1 MTVQWGIGTGNNAL
15 GMFQYGAQLGQ
26 NMQDRRDQREDR
38 NALIALRER
47 QEDRLAQQQQNEQA
61 KAQQGERR
69 ANMGDVAKLFD
80 GVTPENYGQR
90 VALAQQMGVD
100 VSGVPQQFD
109 PAWVQQQQTVLRFF
123 QERPDA
129 ISTAG
134 KQAMDAGFQPGTP
147 EFQQAVRGIIE
158 ASLAQPYT
166 GGQGETRLYT
176 PGVFGGGQPA
186 AQAGPQPGAVE
197 DGYRF
202 NGGNAADPNN
212 WSPIAQGGPT
222 QPASGGFRP

>member
-109 PAWVQQQQTVLRFF
+109 PAWIQQQQNVLRFF
-123 QERPDA
+123 NDQGEQG
-129 ISTAG
+129 ISGIARELV
-134 KQAMDAGFQPGTP
+134 DAGFQPGTD
-147 EFQQAVRGIIE
+147 EFNQAMRGVIQNKYASEYVDEAGNTRRRSALQLPGAPTAGEVIPPPPSGFVLDEGGPAQQA
-158 ASLAQPYT
+158 
-166 GGQGETRLYT
+166 
-176 PGVFGGGQPA
+176 PA
-186 AQAGPQPGAVE
+186 
-197 DGYRF
+197 
-202 NGGNAADPNN
+202 
-212 WSPIAQGGPT
+212 T
-222 QPASGGFRP
+222 FRP